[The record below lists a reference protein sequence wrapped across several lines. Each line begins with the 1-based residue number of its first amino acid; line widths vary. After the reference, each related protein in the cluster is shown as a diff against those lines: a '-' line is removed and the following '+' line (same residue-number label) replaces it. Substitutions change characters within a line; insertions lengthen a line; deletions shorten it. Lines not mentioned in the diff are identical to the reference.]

1 MTTQTKTNWQQMRF
15 KDFADTSPSVKL
27 EREKE
32 YPFIPMDVVD
42 GQRKF
47 PVEIK
52 RKKFSGGGAKFANGD
67 TIFARITPCL
77 ENGKIAMIKNLEEGV
92 GFGSTEFFV
101 FRGKDEVSD
110 SDFVYYLSR
119 TDTIRDPAIKS
130 MVGASGRQRADKSV
144 VENLE
149 ILVPSLSKQR
159 DISDV
164 LSTYDNLIENN
175 TRRIQILEQIA
186 QAIYKEWFVN
196 FRFPGHEKVKMIDS
210 GTDFAKIPDGWE
222 VKSIRDIFTV
232 KYGKNLPKTKI
243 TESGEYPV
251 YGAGGVIGFYSEK
264 NVDEKTALI
273 ISRGNGSGTV
283 WRTKGAG
290 FVTNN
295 SFTVVGND
303 EHLYLDMSF
312 IYNSLLNANIRSSIS
327 GSAQPQ
333 VTINS
338 LNYVQVIVPEK
349 NLVESFQS
357 EIYPLYILVDKLFMV
372 NQNLSQT
379 RDLLLP
385 KLVTGEINI
394 KN

>member
-1 MTTQTKTNWQQMRF
+1 MTTQILQNWKETKF
-15 KDFADTSPSVKL
+15 KDFVRLQRGFDLPKQDRKDGTYPVIASTSVTGYHDKYKVEPPCVTTGRSGALGEVL
-27 EREKE
+27 
-32 YPFIPMDVVD
+32 FIKSKCWPLNTALW
-42 GQRKF
+42 
-47 PVEIK
+47 IK
-52 RKKFSGGGAKFANGD
+52 DFKGND
-67 TIFARITPCL
+67 PY
-77 ENGKIAMIKNLEEGV
+77 
-92 GFGSTEFFV
+92 
-101 FRGKDEVSD
+101 
-110 SDFVYYLSR
+110 FVYSKLKTLHLEQYNSGAGVPTLNR
-119 TDTIRDPAIKS
+119 NHLDQIRVDVPPLTD
-130 MVGASGRQRADKSV
+130 Q
-144 VENLE
+144 
-149 ILVPSLSKQR
+149 KQ
-159 DISDV
+159 ISNI
-164 LSTYDNLIENN
+164 LSTYDDLIENN
-175 TRRIQILEQIA
+175 TRRIEIVEQIT
-186 QAIYKEWFVN
+186 QAIYTEWFVN
-196 FRFPGHEKVKMIDS
+196 FRFPGHEKVKMVDS
-210 GTDFAKIPDGWE
+210 GTDFGKIPEGWE
-222 VKSIRDIFTV
+222 VKSIGDILTV

-251 YGAGGVIGFYSEK
+251 YGAGGVIGFYTEK

-273 ISRGNGSGTV
+273 TSRGNGSGTV

-372 NQNLSQT
+372 NQNLSLT
-379 RDLLLP
+379 RDSLLP
-385 KLVTGEINI
+385 KLVTGEIRI
-394 KN
+394 